1 MELDLAGKIVLVTGS
16 SRGLGAC
23 IASAFIDEQSY
34 VVINGRSEDQGEQT
48 AKAVTPQRHCR

>member
-1 MELDLAGKIVLVTGS
+1 MELDLAGKIVWVTGS

-34 VVINGRSEDQGEQT
+34 VVINGRVDLVPPSV
-48 AKAVTPQRHCR
+48 ASSHL